1 MRRFFAVVALL
12 WPLLAAAQYPA
23 RPIRIVIPF
32 PPGGATDIIGRV
44 VSQKLAERLGQP
56 VVVDNR
62 PGAGGTIGSEAVVKA
77 APDGYA
83 LLISTNSTHA
93 IAPVLTKPP
102 YDPLRDF
109 TAIALLVQ
117 SPNILVASPKLGVAN
132 VRELIAAAKAKPG
145 ELSFASSGNGTIIHL
160 TGEMFKQM
168 AGVDMLHVPYKGTAL
183 SLPDL
188 ANGRVSILF
197 DNIVSAQPN
206 LRSGT
211 VKALAVTSLKR
222 SALMPELPTMAEEG
236 LPGFES
242 IAWFAL
248 FGPAGLPGDITK
260 RLQDAALAALEA
272 GHARERLAA
281 AGGEA
286 APASGEEVRRL
297 IRADMDKWARVVKA
311 ANVKV
316 D

>member
-1 MRRFFAVVALL
+1 MRALLALALL
-12 WPLLAAAQYPA
+12 WPLIALGQYPA
-23 RPIRIVIPF
+23 KPLRMVIPF

-44 VSQKLAERLGQP
+44 VAQKMGERLGQS

-62 PGAGGTIGSEAVVKA
+62 PGAGGTIGSELVAKS
-77 APDGYA
+77 APDGYTI
-83 LLISTNSTHA
+83 LVSTNSTHA
-93 IAPVLTKPP
+93 VAAVLSKPP

-117 SPNILVASPKLGVAN
+117 SPNILVVSPKLAVSN

-222 SALMPELPTMAEEG
+222 SSLMPDLPTMAESG
-236 LPGFES
+236 LAGFES

-248 FGPAGLPGDITK
+248 FGPAGLPAEVAK
-260 RLQDAALAALEA
+260 RLQEAALAALAA
-272 GHARERLAA
+272 GDARERLAA

>member
-1 MRRFFAVVALL
+1 MHRLLLLLLL
-12 WPLLAAAQYPA
+12 WPIFAAAQYPA
-23 RPIRIVIPF
+23 KPLHMVIPF

-44 VSQKLAERLGQP
+44 ISQKMGERLGQP

-62 PGAGGTIGSEAVVKA
+62 PGAGGTIGSDVVAKA
-77 APDGYA
+77 APDGYT

-93 IAPVLTKPP
+93 IAAVLSKPP
-102 YDPLRDF
+102 YDPTRDF
-109 TAIALLVQ
+109 TPITLLAE
-117 SPNILVASPKLGVAN
+117 SANILVVSPKLGVSN

-145 ELSFASSGNGTIIHL
+145 ALSFASSGNGTIIHL

-188 ANGRVSILF
+188 SSGRVSILF

-211 VKALAVTSLKR
+211 VKALAVTTVKR
-222 SALMPELPTMAEEG
+222 SALMPELPTMAEAG
-236 LPGFES
+236 VPGFES
-242 IAWFAL
+242 TAWFAL
-248 FGPAGLPGDITK
+248 FGPAGLPPEIRA
-260 RLQDAALAALEA
+260 RLHEAAVAALKA
-272 GHARERLAA
+272 GDARERLVG
-281 AGGEA
+281 AGAETLGENSEQLA
-286 APASGEEVRRL
+286 QR
-297 IRADMDKWARVVKA
+297 IRDDIAKWGRVVRA
-311 ANVKV
+311 GNIKV